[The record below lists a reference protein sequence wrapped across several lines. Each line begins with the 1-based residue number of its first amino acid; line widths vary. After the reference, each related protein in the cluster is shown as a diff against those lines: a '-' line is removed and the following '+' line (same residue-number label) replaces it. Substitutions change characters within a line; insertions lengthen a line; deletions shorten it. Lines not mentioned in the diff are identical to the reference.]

1 MPPALP
7 IHRLP
12 LDQNSP
18 YTTPRPWAPLTEGEW
33 NILGSFL
40 ARMDC
45 GMSFRPRRGRPPED
59 VRARLDAIFR
69 AVTIKAGDGGRA
81 PWRALPQNF
90 GKADTVSRT
99 YRRWARLGL
108 WQKLL
113 EEAAAP
119 GAEPELRRCRYFIC
133 CAFRRAYRLLGVRAM
148 LLAKRLRL
156 YSALPSPPWCLP
168 DPDLSETFERLVQQ
182 ANSTPTDHW
191 PTARQRE
198 LERSLAALG
207 RLLARRRIQRVLEP
221 A

>member
-1 MPPALP
+1 MPHPTP
-7 IHRLP
+7 
-12 LDQNSP
+12 S
-18 YTTPRPWAPLTEGEW
+18 TTPRPRAPLPETEWSAIGGHLAA
-33 NILGSFL
+33 LG
-40 ARMDC
+40 C
-45 GMSFRPRRGRPPED
+45 GMSFGPRPGRPPED

-99 YRRWARLGL
+99 FRRWARLGL
-108 WQKLL
+108 WQRLL
-113 EEAAAP
+113 RAAADP
-119 GAEPELRRCRYFIC
+119 QAFPELQRLRYFIC
-133 CAFRRAYRLLGVRAM
+133 CAYRRAYRIIGLAAA
-148 LLAKRLRL
+148 LLAKQLRL

-182 ANSTPTDHW
+182 ANSTPMDHW

>member
-1 MPPALP
+1 MSKPQAARVAPHTALSLDIRIKTFYRKAVLRSAPMPPAPP

-12 LDQNSP
+12 LDPNSP

-99 YRRWARLGL
+99 FRRWARLGL

-113 EEAAAP
+113 EEAASP
-119 GAEPELRRCRYFIC
+119 GAEPELRRCRCFHT
-133 CAFRRAYRLLGVRAM
+133 G
-148 LLAKRLRL
+148 
-156 YSALPSPPWCLP
+156 
-168 DPDLSETFERLVQQ
+168 
-182 ANSTPTDHW
+182 
-191 PTARQRE
+191 
-198 LERSLAALG
+198 
-207 RLLARRRIQRVLEP
+207 
-221 A
+221 